1 MCTELPWLLFLKYQ
15 SRTMC
20 AELRAAIRRWKHP
33 NMREYLQL
41 YPVTLSGCVSLCPLN
56 TYGDYSNPND
66 KVCVINCASGWYSD
80 NSTWT
85 CVQNCPSTPSYYIE
99 TSLAQCVATCR
110 SDLNEYALDIGRI
123 CVTNCPSGYFA
134 DNNTGRCL
142 QNCLIVPS
150 TYRFN

>member
-1 MCTELPWLLFLKYQ
+1 VQ
-15 SRTMC
+15 SCEPQYADESIQTC
-20 AELRAAIRRWKHP
+20 V
-33 NMREYLQL
+33 NTCNY
-41 YPVTLSGCVSLCPLN
+41 TLSLYRDSTTWRCVSLCPLN